1 MGAVLEDIGP
11 LSVGCGEAPLGMFEG
26 TPWLKVGSGD
36 VTMVGE
42 LVGLEVGVVDSFKLV
57 GMLLGDVGAPLGTLE
72 DKMGWLGVGSVLF
85 DSVEVGSVDVTMV
98 GELVGL

>member
-26 TPWLKVGSGD
+26 TPWLKVGS
-36 VTMVGE
+36 
-42 LVGLEVGVVDSFKLV
+42 
-57 GMLLGDVGAPLGTLE
+57 
-72 DKMGWLGVGSVLF
+72 
-85 DSVEVGSVDVTMV
+85 VDVTMV